1 MYINFWYP
9 VILGEE
15 LKDEPVKVRM
25 LGQNFVVFRDSEG
38 KPNTLHDICIH
49 RGASLSEGLV
59 KKDCIQ
65 CPYHG
70 WQFDGKGI
78 CQKIPSLGK
87 DAKVPKRAKIDAYPT
102 EEKYG
107 IVFAFLGELPES
119 QRPPIMPIEELDDG
133 ENWRAN
139 YLTYEAKINY
149 ERSIEN
155 GLDAAHNEFVHPT
168 HGHEGEDDDY
178 KVNELKFEDSRFGVP
193 KKWGFGFWHPFKS
206 PASKKEGPQ
215 LKEAS
220 EERWAGSGIVG
231 PNQMWTYIVFN
242 EKSEFRQYMFECPV
256 EENHVKI
263 FLVNMRKMMLDPAM
277 DKPIADRCMVVAQ
290 QDIDVLEKVEP
301 SFTPVSNTKE
311 FLVPAD
317 EPCIKYRK
325 LLSGWEKKG
334 WKINSDAIS
343 EASGKI
349 AYAIPSPLRKKQK
362 GWVIDK
368 IPLN

>member
-1 MYINFWYP
+1 
-9 VILGEE
+9 
-15 LKDEPVKVRM
+15 
-25 LGQNFVVFRDSEG
+25 
-38 KPNTLHDICIH
+38 
-49 RGASLSEGLV
+49 
-59 KKDCIQ
+59 
-65 CPYHG
+65 
-70 WQFDGKGI
+70 
-78 CQKIPSLGK
+78 
-87 DAKVPKRAKIDAYPT
+87 
-102 EEKYG
+102 
-107 IVFAFLGELPES
+107 
-119 QRPPIMPIEELDDG
+119 
-133 ENWRAN
+133 
-139 YLTYEAKINY
+139 
-149 ERSIEN
+149 
-155 GLDAAHNEFVHPT
+155 
-168 HGHEGEDDDY
+168 
-178 KVNELKFEDSRFGVP
+178 VNELKFEDSRFGVA

-206 PASKKEGPQ
+206 PGSKKEGPQ
-215 LKEAS
+215 IKEAS

-256 EENHVKI
+256 EENHVRI

-317 EPCIKYRK
+317 EPCIRYRK

-334 WKINSDAIS
+334 WKIDSDAVS

-368 IPLN
+368 IPLS